1 MDLTQLLLDL
11 LVLAGV
17 LLFGLL
23 AVVPLWL
30 EGRSRDRQPAQR
42 ARLGLTQRQ
51 PRGGLPTSGPISRTM
66 TSPISV

>member
-11 LVLAGV
+11 LVLAGI

-30 EGRSRDRQPAQR
+30 EGRSAAAGRPSLSAW
-42 ARLGLTQRQ
+42 G
-51 PRGGLPTSGPISRTM
+51 
-66 TSPISV
+66 